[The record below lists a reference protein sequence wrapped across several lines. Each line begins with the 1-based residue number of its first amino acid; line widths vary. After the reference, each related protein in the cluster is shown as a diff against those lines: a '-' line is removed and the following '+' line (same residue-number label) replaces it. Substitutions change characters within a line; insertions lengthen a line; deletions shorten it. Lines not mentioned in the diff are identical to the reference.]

1 MTIYTLSRIKQAMK
15 SLVRDLLQLGSI
27 VRRVRKKRGLS
38 QSELGAKAGVR
49 QTTISLMENGKVAKI
64 ETVLVVLAA
73 LDLELQ
79 IAPRSHARGENIEDL
94 F

>member
-1 MTIYTLSRIKQAMK
+1 M
-15 SLVRDLLQLGSI
+15 
-27 VRRVRKKRGLS
+27 S

-49 QTTISLMENGKVAKI
+49 QAMISLVENGRAAKL

-79 IAPRSHARGENIEDL
+79 VAPRSHARGGNIEDL